1 MCQKRKPPEGGRKDG
16 QALKRRIR
24 HCIAKTMIILGITMS
39 FGSVGACENEDCS
52 LLQCMVCVTCGGAL
66 GLAGDEKGESVMREI
81 TVKYTLSG
89 EPS

>member
-16 QALKRRIR
+16 QALKRRIK
-24 HCIAKTMIILGITMS
+24 HCIAKAMIILGITMS

-66 GLAGDEKGESVMREI
+66 GLAGREMRKESPSC
-81 TVKYTLSG
+81 VK
-89 EPS
+89 